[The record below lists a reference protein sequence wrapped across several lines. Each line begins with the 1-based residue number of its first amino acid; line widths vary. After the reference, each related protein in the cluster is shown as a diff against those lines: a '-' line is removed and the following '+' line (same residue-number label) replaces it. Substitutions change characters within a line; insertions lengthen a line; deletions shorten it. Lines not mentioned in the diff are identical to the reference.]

1 MDSSC
6 SIPTLSSSGLNPSVS
21 IWNST
26 RINGLGIKEKE
37 EMKAI
42 IDEMGIRS
50 AHAQRLKAPVTD
62 YKRLL
67 SSSHQLYLLTV
78 PHDSQPNTVTVKGLL
93 KTGVKNLYIWRQND
107 QYSQISPICVLDFYV
122 HESFQRTGIGK
133 LLFETM
139 LDNESKLPHQLGY
152 DRPSS
157 KLMNFLV
164 KHYHLSG
171 HIPQVNQFVVFN
183 AYFDES
189 SSVREDQREK
199 YEDNMSKENS
209 KISDNNSLFADAWMN
224 DKRVSREF
232 QAKLAENLQ
241 TKYSSESL
249 VDNMTRSS
257 AKSMKNYYSDKDIS
271 PLSTAE
277 DHRYNK
283 LEGNMA
289 QNEMF
294 QNWSTSY
301 NSYHCLTENRLS
313 LQSVENSMK
322 LDRAEYSEGKGL
334 TGFHQLDRCLEVE
347 SCKNFQLAKKNEKGM
362 DAENSASK
370 NLVRPSMTSR
380 MCYRKHLSGSGV
392 ADALGL
398 SNGVYNR

>member
-1 MDSSC
+1 MDGSC
-6 SIPTLSSSGLNPSVS
+6 SIPTLLSRSLNPSVS

-26 RINGLGIKEKE
+26 RINGLGRKEKE

-50 AHAQRLKAPVTD
+50 AHAQSLKAPVTD

-67 SSSHQLYLLTV
+67 SNSHQVYLLTV
-78 PHDSQPNTVTVKGLL
+78 PHDSQSNTVTVKGLL
-93 KTGVKNLYIWRQND
+93 KTGVKNLYIRRQND
-107 QYSQISPICVLDFYV
+107 QYSQVSPICVLDFYV

-133 LLFETM
+133 LLFEAM

-164 KHYHLSG
+164 KHYHLNG

-189 SSVREDQREK
+189 SSVREDQRK
-199 YEDNMSKENS
+199 KDEDNMSKENS
-209 KISDNNSLFADAWMN
+209 KISNSNSLFADAWMN

-241 TKYSSESL
+241 TKYSSDSL
-249 VDNMTRSS
+249 VDNMTISS
-257 AKSMKNYYSDKDIS
+257 AKSLKSYCVDKDIS
-271 PLSTAE
+271 PHSTAE
-277 DHRYNK
+277 DYKYNK
-283 LEGNMA
+283 LEGNMK

-294 QNWSTSY
+294 QNWATSY
-301 NSYHCLTENRLS
+301 NSYHCSTENRLS
-313 LQSVENSMK
+313 LQSVENTMK
-322 LDRAEYSEGKGL
+322 LDRAEYSEGNGL
-334 TGFHQLDRCLEVE
+334 TRLQQLDRYLEVE
-347 SCKNFQLAKKNEKGM
+347 SSKNFQLAKKNEEGV
-362 DAENSASK
+362 DADKTASK
-370 NLVRPSMTSR
+370 NLIRPAMTSR
-380 MCYRKHLSGSGV
+380 MCYHKHLSGSGV